1 MVNVLAV
8 VAISL
13 LVGSVLIGYLTYKIT
28 KREHEDREY
37 ALTWAIG
44 IGFLF
49 LMGIGPAAVGI
60 GLYLT
65 VERNYPLY
73 WLLALA
79 VAGLLASVGLTLAVT
94 TGDAVQVVGTISSI
108 SSFDSLS

>member
-1 MVNVLAV
+1 MVNILTL
-8 VAISL
+8 VAIAL
-13 LVGSVLIGYLTYKIT
+13 LVGSIVAGYFTYQIT
-28 KREHEDREY
+28 KREHEAREY
-37 ALTWAIG
+37 AVTWALG
-44 IGFLF
+44 IGALF

-79 VAGLLASVGLTLAVT
+79 VAGLLALLGLGMAVSTIELTTATDSTL
-94 TGDAVQVVGTISSI
+94 
-108 SSFDSLS
+108 